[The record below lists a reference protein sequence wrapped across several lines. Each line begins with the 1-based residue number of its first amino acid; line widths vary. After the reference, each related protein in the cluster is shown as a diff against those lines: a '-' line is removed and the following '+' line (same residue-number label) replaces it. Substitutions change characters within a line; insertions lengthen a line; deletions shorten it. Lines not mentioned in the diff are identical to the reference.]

1 MEPTAVASFVDSK
14 IRESQAGLLTQL
26 DTLITNKLGAFQQR
40 ISDTQRDLSE
50 AQIAKI
56 EDMSKDQYKFRKRGN
71 EEQYKVNVKV
81 TRKLKEADA
90 ILKDDD
96 ITGKAEAQLKISEGI
111 QILEHRQKLIKIAD
125 SSDGGWNTVDEY
137 EKNSLAAD
145 SDDEKRLI
153 RAESRAQRKKK
164 SRDLGRKKPFV
175 SRFTPYKS
183 AYVGRGSSIST
194 SFGPPL
200 QSQEPPRA
208 TRLFAGRKPGSCFA
222 CGKAGHWR
230 AECREMG
237 GDASQNAKLSENY
250 LTLNLTNR
258 ASEAIKKA
266 LFVGTSKCA
275 DTMSSPVGRL
285 RENLE
290 SWANINAN
298 EVVMDVIEHG
308 YKLPFYS
315 DPERVDLTNNRS
327 ALDKSKFVE
336 EEISRLLEK
345 GCVSQVNENP
355 LIINPLT
362 VSDNKDLG
370 IQERIQGEI
379 EAAGIKSDKFS
390 ELSRIMAQQ
399 MLDAKSESTTKR
411 YRSGF

>member
-1 MEPTAVASFVDSK
+1 MEPTAVASFVDLK

-153 RAESRAQRKKK
+153 RAESRAHRKKK

-183 AYVGRGSSIST
+183 AYVGRGSSTST

-237 GDASQNAKLSENY
+237 GDASQNAKSRYPGEN
-250 LTLNLTNR
+250 
-258 ASEAIKKA
+258 S
-266 LFVGTSKCA
+266 
-275 DTMSSPVGRL
+275 GRD
-285 RENLE
+285 RG
-290 SWANINAN
+290 SW
-298 EVVMDVIEHG
+298 D
-308 YKLPFYS
+308 
-315 DPERVDLTNNRS
+315 
-327 ALDKSKFVE
+327 
-336 EEISRLLEK
+336 
-345 GCVSQVNENP
+345 
-355 LIINPLT
+355 
-362 VSDNKDLG
+362 
-370 IQERIQGEI
+370 
-379 EAAGIKSDKFS
+379 
-390 ELSRIMAQQ
+390 
-399 MLDAKSESTTKR
+399 
-411 YRSGF
+411 